1 MPGIFDYAAGK
12 AFASILGG
20 GFVVWVIGIVMI
32 ASIRDQIDYT
42 ATAIGFSAL
51 VWIVTI
57 GLLYLTV
64 IYAPQTREGA

>member
-20 GFVVWVIGIVMI
+20 GFVVWVIGIVMM
-32 ASIRDQIDYT
+32 ASLKDQIDYPSV
-42 ATAIGFSAL
+42 AVGFSIL
-51 VWIVTI
+51 VWAITL
-57 GLLYLTV
+57 GLLYFMV